1 MRICCTCCQI
11 RWKPGAPNTRGNS
24 TSCGVAFDATPAVW
38 PVGMLELQ
46 AFPVLDFQWGGAR
59 DSQLPYAMQHF
70 AYRKRLFGFAAH
82 LRAFPCPL
90 EAIHPAP
97 PNAIATFRGYG
108 SRPQDSDM
116 QRSRLNACCLLRFG
130 AERALV
136 EALLSCYN
144 KNTKAGAILL

>member
-1 MRICCTCCQI
+1 
-11 RWKPGAPNTRGNS
+11 
-24 TSCGVAFDATPAVW
+24 
-38 PVGMLELQ
+38 MLELQ
-46 AFPVLDFQWGGAR
+46 AFPVLDFQWGGVR

-70 AYRKRLFGFAAH
+70 AYRKRLFGFAA
-82 LRAFPCPL
+82 RPRVFPCL
-90 EAIHPAP
+90 FDCAAQCDR
-97 PNAIATFRGYG
+97 NLRGYG